1 MCGQYV
7 CAGLSRL
14 LDITS
19 VTVDRMIDA
28 GSSVV
33 DAIENVRGDALPHV
47 PRLVRGTDGAL
58 WALLER
64 AYRDGLIS
72 RVGLVFTL
80 LSLPENLQPTM
91 LPW

>member
-28 GSSVV
+28 GFSIV

-47 PRLVRGTDGAL
+47 PRLVHGTDGAV

-64 AYRDGLIS
+64 AYRDGFIS
-72 RVGLVFTL
+72 RVGLEDTQ
-80 LSLPENLQPTM
+80 LSRPEKLQPTM